1 MGGGGV
7 ASCCFPTEEVK
18 TRWID
23 GRDPGIRRLIEKGV
37 SNGKYQQA
45 KTSSTVYT
53 KCRHRADV
61 GCWCSPSLDRRRK
74 YVLVLL
80 PHFQV
85 KPSRQ
90 LHSALVKEHI
100 SERKHLS
107 SSSVISYVNLKAV
120 YAHRATKVTEWKV
133 IHPQGMLP
141 LCLVMVSHAVR
152 TLVLCERWVQLHQA
166 AREARDDIYFVAKAP
181 LEDDRSPAGLFR
193 YPDKLIT
200 LLCFRLLLSD
210 YKAST
215 PGQEVFR
222 LFVPIRC
229 YK

>member
-23 GRDPGIRRLIEKGV
+23 GRDPGIRRLKEKGV

-120 YAHRATKVTEWKV
+120 YAQSNKGDRMESDSPSGNAAT
-133 IHPQGMLP
+133 LP
-141 LCLVMVSHAVR
+141 CYGITRCSHSCSLREVS
-152 TLVLCERWVQLHQA
+152 A
-166 AREARDDIYFVAKAP
+166 APPGCSGGSWRY
-181 LEDDRSPAGLFR
+181 LF
-193 YPDKLIT
+193 
-200 LLCFRLLLSD
+200 C
-210 YKAST
+210 
-215 PGQEVFR
+215 
-222 LFVPIRC
+222 C
-229 YK
+229 